1 MNRFLVVFLS
11 ILLIFFTAC
20 TDSKKPG
27 GILNV
32 MIESEVMTLD
42 PTQTIDITTFEFIA
56 NFTDGLKQMD
66 DDGATVNAICKNEK
80 VSKDGLVYTFELRD
94 DANWSNGDPVTADDF
109 VYGWQRAIDPKTA
122 SVYAFM
128 LSDIGQIKNASKIVS
143 GLLPVEELGVRALGE
158 KTLEVTLEVPVA
170 FFDDL
175 LYFPIFYPVNRT
187 FAKKCGDSYATS
199 ADSVLSNGAFQIT
212 EFKPG
217 SLSYSLRKNPYY
229 YDAEK
234 IKLDGLNYKVYTD
247 PEKAHLSYCN
257 DELDVIKL
265 SGVQVAA
272 LKSED
277 EFLSFG
283 AGKLCYISL
292 MIKNVPELQ
301 NRNFRR
307 AITFAINRQ
316 KIVEDILKDGSLACY
331 SLVPSQVV
339 FNEKGKDFSLR
350 KTEFHEYCSYKP
362 ARGLEFFDL
371 AKKELGKNEFE
382 LELLVEEAPLQQKI
396 AETIKRQLEENLK
409 GLKIKIHVE
418 TKKNRNTLL
427 DAGLYQMG
435 ITRWGPDYADPM
447 TYLGLWETNNPNN
460 YGRWSD
466 VAYDSIIKACT
477 SGDYARMPS
486 ERWVALKTAEKFIMQ
501 EAAVIPLFQ
510 QSDSYL
516 VKKNVKGLSFHAIA
530 IRCSYKGAFK
540 K

>member
-1 MNRFLVVFLS
+1 MIVFFAVFSSVCL
-11 ILLIFFTAC
+11 ILLASC
-20 TDSKKPG
+20 TPSKKG
-27 GILNV
+27 SGTLNV

-56 NFTDGLKQMD
+56 NFTDGLKQMND
-66 DDGATVNAICKNEK
+66 EGATVNAICKNEK

-109 VYGWQRAIDPKTA
+109 VYGWQRAVDPKTA

-143 GLLPVEELGVRALGE
+143 GHLPVEELGVRAIDE
-158 KTLEVTLEVPVA
+158 KTLEVTLEAPVA

-175 LYFPIFYPVNRT
+175 LYFPIFYPVNRS
-187 FAKKCGDSYATS
+187 FAQKCGDSYATS
-199 ADSVLSNGAFQIT
+199 AESVISNGAFLVT

-217 SLSYSLRKNPYY
+217 SLSYSLKKNPYY

-247 PEKAHLSYCN
+247 PEKALLSYCN
-257 DELDVIKL
+257 DELDMIKL
-265 SGVQVAA
+265 SGVQVDA

-277 EFLSFG
+277 EFISFG

-301 NRNFRR
+301 NKNFRR
-307 AITFAINRQ
+307 AMTYAINRQ
-316 KIVEDILKDGSLACY
+316 KIVEDVAKDGSVACY
-331 SLVPSQVV
+331 SVVPSQVA
-339 FNEKGKDFSLR
+339 FNDKGEDFSLR
-350 KTEFHEYCSYKP
+350 QTEFHEYCSYKP

-382 LELLVEEAPLQQKI
+382 LELLVEEAPIQQKI
-396 AETIKRQLEENLK
+396 AEAVKSQLEKNLK
-409 GLKIKIHVE
+409 GLTIDIRVE
-418 TKKNRNTLL
+418 TKRNRNKAL
-427 DAGLYQMG
+427 DEGLYQMG

-447 TYLGLWETNNPNN
+447 TFLGLWETNNPNN
-460 YGRWSD
+460 YGHWSD
-466 VAYDSIIKACT
+466 AAYDSMIRACT

-486 ERWVALKTAEKFIMQ
+486 ERWVALKAAEKFIIQ
-501 EAAVIPLFQ
+501 ETAVIPLFQ

-516 VKKNVKGLSFHAIA
+516 VKKNVKGLAFHAVA
-530 IRCSYKGAFK
+530 IRCDYKGVVK